1 MHIAAAT
8 AAAAVAAVDGAPVTP
23 PTEGSPHS
31 PRPRVTAARI
41 IPEEACESLDC
52 AGL

>member
-1 MHIAAAT
+1 MHIAAAS

-23 PTEGSPHS
+23 PTEASPQ
-31 PRPRVTAARI
+31 PARPRVTAARI
-41 IPEEACESLDC
+41 IPEEAGDSLDC